1 MSSGLPATVDAIR
14 LADTGTRLAGE
25 IPLKAMTRLRGQCLD
40 DRGEASVDLFFERS
54 ADRALRRIRGHI
66 SARVRVACQRC
77 LEPMTLTLEAEPSLL
92 IVIKADEHP
101 KLLAEDA
108 ELLVAGKAVSLN
120 ELVEDELLL
129 AMPMI
134 PMHELSECPASAS
147 LQAQQHSRASPFAVL
162 DKLKDKGK

>member
-14 LADTGTRLAGE
+14 LADTGTRLVGE
-25 IPLKAMTRLRGQCLD
+25 IPLKAMPRLRGQCSD
-40 DRGEASVDLFFERS
+40 DQAEARVDLLFERS
-54 ADRALRRIRGHI
+54 ADRALRRLRGHI

-77 LEPMTLTLEAEPSLL
+77 LEPMALTLEAEPSLL
-92 IVIKADEHP
+92 IVQADERP
-101 KLLAEDA
+101 ELLVEDA

-134 PMHELSECPASAS
+134 PMHDLGECPASAS
-147 LQAQQHSRASPFAVL
+147 LQAQRRSRASPFAVL

>member
-25 IPLKAMTRLRGQCLD
+25 IPLKAMPRLRSQCSD
-40 DRGEASVDLFFERS
+40 DQGKASVDLLFERS
-54 ADRALRRIRGHI
+54 ADQALRRIRGHI

-77 LEPMTLTLEAEPSLL
+77 LEPMTLMLEAEPSLL
-92 IVIKADEHP
+92 IVKAEERQE
-101 KLLAEDA
+101 LLAQDT
-108 ELLVAGKAVSLN
+108 ELVVAGKAVSLS

-147 LQAQQHSRASPFAVL
+147 LQAQQRSQASPFAVL

>member
-25 IPLKAMTRLRGQCLD
+25 IPLQAMARLRGQCLD
-40 DRGEASVDLFFERS
+40 DQGEASVDLLFERS
-54 ADRALRRIRGHI
+54 ADRALRRIRGRI
-66 SARVRVACQRC
+66 NARVHVACQRC
-77 LEPMTLTLEAEPSLL
+77 LEPMILMLEAEPSLL
-92 IVIKADEHP
+92 IVKADERAQ
-101 KLLAEDA
+101 LLTEDA
-108 ELLVAGKAVSLN
+108 ELLVADKAVVLS

-134 PMHELSECPASAS
+134 PMHELSECPAAAS
-147 LQAQQHSRASPFAVL
+147 LRTQQRSPANPFAVL

>member
-25 IPLKAMTRLRGQCLD
+25 IPLKAMPRLRDQCLD

-66 SARVRVACQRC
+66 SAKVRVACQRC

-92 IVIKADEHP
+92 VVKAEEHP
-101 KLLAEDA
+101 ELLAEDA
-108 ELLVAGKAVSLN
+108 ELLVAGKPVSLN

-147 LQAQQHSRASPFAVL
+147 LQAQQRSRASPFAVL

>member
-14 LADTGTRLAGE
+14 LADTGTHLAGE
-25 IPLKAMTRLRGQCLD
+25 ISLKAMPRLRGQCLD
-40 DRGEASVDLFFERS
+40 DRGGASVDLLFERS

-77 LEPMTLTLEAEPSLL
+77 LEPMILTLEVEPSLL
-92 IVIKADEHP
+92 VVRVDEHP
-101 KLLAEDA
+101 ELLAEDA

-134 PMHELSECPASAS
+134 PMHEPSECPASAS
-147 LQAQQHSRASPFAVL
+147 LQPQQRSRENPFAVL